1 MTSTDKNEKT
11 VDTKMLLNSALEL
24 IHECSPH
31 DAVQSKKFTI
41 DTKNNKGYCIND
53 AISFYISL
61 DSIYSGHKKISSRFS
76 RATALK
82 IIEKAIFD
90 KKVAG
95 GDFSDVGTM
104 ELLKVFTDAKPEDV
118 KVIAPISGIRID
130 SEGPISIGPFEL
142 GLSSTLKLPI
152 ANDNGYYISSEIK
165 DSYDNE
171 KSISIAHDEFQ
182 EFINLIFFT
191 AGRKD
196 DSMFVKTGLPSYDS
210 ISHQQMYVETSSY
223 QILKK
228 NIDFPSTSIKNMIVE
243 KVPLDNEFF
252 AANKNF
258 GALWDLY
265 KNRKDGKK
273 LSDFGSR
280 ILNCSISLGEALKT
294 QTEKDSV
301 IHTCIALE
309 ILLSYDEGSL
319 FQKSIGDRLAE
330 TFVFIVAKDKESR
343 IEMSKLL
350 KKVYRMRSA
359 LVHGG
364 NKEIDQSYAT
374 IIQYSRAA
382 IAELLTS
389 DKYKDIKKIDD
400 LYDMVKAAQNSY

>member
-1 MTSTDKNEKT
+1 M
-11 VDTKMLLNSALEL
+11 
-24 IHECSPH
+24 
-31 DAVQSKKFTI
+31 
-41 DTKNNKGYCIND
+41 
-53 AISFYISL
+53 
-61 DSIYSGHKKISSRFS
+61 
-76 RATALK
+76 
-82 IIEKAIFD
+82 
-90 KKVAG
+90 
-95 GDFSDVGTM
+95 
-104 ELLKVFTDAKPEDV
+104 
-118 KVIAPISGIRID
+118 
-130 SEGPISIGPFEL
+130 
-142 GLSSTLKLPI
+142 
-152 ANDNGYYISSEIK
+152 
-165 DSYDNE
+165 
-171 KSISIAHDEFQ
+171 
-182 EFINLIFFT
+182 
-191 AGRKD
+191 
-196 DSMFVKTGLPSYDS
+196 
-210 ISHQQMYVETSSY
+210 
-223 QILKK
+223 
-228 NIDFPSTSIKNMIVE
+228 
-243 KVPLDNEFF
+243 
-252 AANKNF
+252 
-258 GALWDLY
+258 
-265 KNRKDGKK
+265 
-273 LSDFGSR
+273 
-280 ILNCSISLGEALKT
+280 NCSISLGEALKT